1 LRSVTV
7 APGATGSFEVFLNR
21 KKVFSKHALDR
32 FPETDEVEAKIGELL
47 EA

>member
-1 LRSVTV
+1 MTV

-21 KKVFSKHALDR
+21 KRIFSKSTLDR
-32 FPETDEVEAKIGELL
+32 FPEVNEVEEKIGELL